1 MMAHNLWGRLTG
13 GAREMLAG
21 SSHTRRAKAIL
32 YAVTALYMIIGLV
45 VGVSAALSGDRIDVF
60 VGFLLITGAMGIA
73 ALGSLLFRLT
83 TRVARLGEHIADIQ
97 DRLSR
102 IAPAADSYSTPI
114 HEESSAPLMDLAAIG
129 KGNPSELAA
138 ARLDRDVLPRLVTL
152 MEDKPPPEAC
162 ETQERRTLDALSA
175 EPAAQRVGREEDRND
190 TCATAAAFKNLSRE
204 WKLAL
209 RHGDLAACRA
219 VFAAFADTLDPSTL
233 APLELQL
240 RRLADRTEESLRKAF
255 TDSLH
260 RRDYAGMLM
269 VGERICK
276 LLPDRQVAE
285 EFKRIRLQLMRG
297 PLRETEGSTP
307 TLRVVE

>member
-1 MMAHNLWGRLTG
+1 MMAHNLWGRFAG
-13 GAREMLAG
+13 WARERLEG
-21 SSHTRRAKAIL
+21 SSHTRGAKAIL

-45 VGVSAALSGDRIDVF
+45 VGVSAALSGNGLDVF

-73 ALGSLLFRLT
+73 ALGSLLFRLAA
-83 TRVARLGEHIADIQ
+83 RVARLGEYIEEIQ
-97 DRLSR
+97 DRLDR
-102 IAPAADSYSTPI
+102 ITPAPNSSDTPSQ
-114 HEESSAPLMDLAAIG
+114 EESSAPLMDLAAIG
-129 KGNPSELAA
+129 RGNPSELAA

-152 MEDKPPPEAC
+152 MEDKPPPEASK
-162 ETQERRTLDALSA
+162 TQEPQTPDAIST
-175 EPAAQRVGREEDRND
+175 EPAAQCVGRDRHRND
-190 TCATAAAFKNLSRE
+190 TWATTAAFKNLSRE

-240 RRLADRTEESLRKAF
+240 GRLADRTEESLRKAF

-276 LLPDRQVAE
+276 LLPERQVAE

-297 PLRETEGSTP
+297 SPRDTEGSPP
-307 TLRVVE
+307 TLRVIQ

>member
-1 MMAHNLWGRLTG
+1 MMAHNLWGRFAG
-13 GAREMLAG
+13 GARGMLAG
-21 SSHTRRAKAIL
+21 SSHTRRAQIIL
-32 YAVTALYMIIGLV
+32 YAVTALYMIIGLA
-45 VGVSAALSGDRIDVF
+45 VGISAALYGDRLDVF

-73 ALGSLLFRLT
+73 ALGSLLFRLEA
-83 TRVARLGEHIADIQ
+83 RVARLGEYIADIQ

-102 IAPAADSYSTPI
+102 ITPAPDSSDTPL
-114 HEESSAPLMDLAAIG
+114 HEESSAPLMDLAAVG
-129 KGNPSELAA
+129 KGNPSQLAA

-152 MEDKPPPEAC
+152 MEDKPPPEAS
-162 ETQERRTLDALSA
+162 ETQEPQTPDALST
-175 EPAAQRVGREEDRND
+175 EPAAQCVRRDQHRND
-190 TCATAAAFKNLSRE
+190 TYATAAAFKNLSRE

-240 RRLADRTEESLRKAF
+240 DRLADRTEESLRKAF
-255 TDSLH
+255 TDAVH

-276 LLPDRQVAE
+276 LLPDRRIAE
-285 EFKRIRLQLMRG
+285 EFKRIRTQLMRG
-297 PLRETEGSTP
+297 PPRKTEGSTP
-307 TLRVVE
+307 TLRVVQ